1 LANQNTNYEFV
12 QGKLSDCYLVRP
24 HTAWGKWMVTLHP
37 TPDSLEKIRD
47 WQGRGMKN
55 VLKKDE
61 DGYYTRF
68 GCPIQRE
75 RKNGTMWAFEA
86 PIVVDKDNRPMDGSL
101 VGNGSDGTL
110 KLELYEHGTPGGGKA
125 VAARLVGAR
134 IENLVPI
141 NPEDDPN
148 ADKTRDLRGQ
158 KQLF

>member
-1 LANQNTNYEFV
+1 MAQNTNYEFV

-24 HTAWGKWMVTLHP
+24 HMQFGKWIVILHP

-68 GCPIQRE
+68 GCPVQRE

-86 PIVVDKDNRPMDGSL
+86 PVVVDKDNRPMDGSI

-110 KLELYEHGTPGGGKA
+110 KLEVYEHGTPGGGKA
-125 VAARLVGAR
+125 IAARLVGVR
-134 IENLVPI
+134 IENLVKIDAEEAPG
-141 NPEDDPN
+141 
-148 ADKTRDLRGQ
+148 ADGYKDLRET
-158 KQLF
+158 KPLF